1 MVPSKSTAIVIV
13 RRVSVRASEAPGL
26 DELDV
31 VGRDFVFHCEEARQP
46 DEHFFL
52 SAAPDGYQFA
62 LVAVE
67 HAFADQLYLLAEREP
82 ADFGRSVENGL
93 VGRPHGGHELFHF
106 LLFHRHGLTINL
118 APGEP
123 ILQCVCF
130 INDRIKL
137 LAGRV
142 HEEKVVDYG
151 YLYPLLSAAS
161 LADGPFHG
169 GEDLEALLRELQIA
183 RKFRYGARKVS
194 EDKPCGFAVGGS
206 VH

>member
-1 MVPSKSTAIVIV
+1 MVPSKSTAIVIG
-13 RRVSVRASEAPGL
+13 RFVSVWASEAPGL
-26 DELDV
+26 DELDI

-52 SAAPDGYQFA
+52 PTAPDGYQFA
-62 LVAVE
+62 FVAVE

-93 VGRPHGGHELFHF
+93 VGRAYGGHELFHF
-106 LLFHRHGLTINL
+106 LLGHRHGLTINL

-123 ILQCVCF
+123 ILQGVCF
-130 INDRIKL
+130 IYDRIKL

-151 YLYPLLSAAS
+151 YLNPLTFAS
-161 LADGPFHG
+161 GLAYGPFHG
-169 GEDLEALLRELQIA
+169 GEDFEALLRELQIA
-183 RKFRYGARKVS
+183 RKFRYRACKVS

>member
-1 MVPSKSTAIVIV
+1 MVPSKSTAIVM
-13 RRVSVRASEAPGL
+13 RCCVSVRASEAPGL
-26 DELDV
+26 DELDI

-46 DEHFFL
+46 YEHFFL

-93 VGRPHGGHELFHF
+93 VGRAYSGHELFHF

-118 APGEP
+118 TSREP
-123 ILQCVCF
+123 ILQGVCF
-130 INDRIKL
+130 IYDRIEF

-142 HEEKVVDYG
+142 HEEQVVDYW
-151 YLYPLLSAAS
+151 YLNPLTFAS
-161 LADGPFHG
+161 GLADGPFHG